1 MIFLTTLGQMAVLF
15 AFILLGYLLAKTK
28 RVPQNGETVLSK
40 LENDLFL
47 PALVLETFM
56 VQFTKEKLT
65 SSWRLLG
72 FSLALELVMIA
83 LSAVCVRLCSKD
95 GYTRRIYLYG
105 LAFSNFGFMGN
116 AVVSALFPEIFFEYL
131 IFTLV
136 LWVLIY
142 IWGVPRLLM
151 GEEAGEQSRW
161 AWLKRFANPML
172 ICMVI
177 GMILGLS
184 DLKMPSFVT
193 TLVGSA
199 ADCMSPVA
207 MLLTGMT
214 LAKMDLLRLLKMKGV
229 YVITALRLL
238 VFPLAFLGIYVL
250 CGVTLPRSFL
260 ICAVASLAMPL
271 GLNTIVIPGA
281 YGKDTTTASAMA
293 LISHTLA
300 LATIPLVFWL
310 MEKVL

>member
-15 AFILLGYLLAKTK
+15 AFILLGYGLTK
-28 RVPQNGETVLSK
+28 AGKLPENGERLLSK
-40 LENDLFL
+40 LENYIFL

-56 VQFTKEKLT
+56 VQFTGEKLT
-65 SSWRLLG
+65 SSWKLLA
-72 FSLALELVMIA
+72 FSLGLELVFIA
-83 LSAVCVRLCSKD
+83 LSLLCVRLCAKD
-95 GYTRRIYLYG
+95 GYTRKIYLYG
-105 LAFSNFGFMGN
+105 LAFANFGFMGN
-116 AVVSALFPEIFFEYL
+116 AVVSALFPSVFFEYL

-151 GEEAGEQSRW
+151 GEEAGKQSKL

-177 GMILGLS
+177 GMIIGLS
-184 DLKMPSFVT
+184 GLEMPSFAT

-199 ADCMSPVA
+199 ADCMSPIA

-214 LAKMDLLRLLKMKGV
+214 IAKMDLLKLLKMKSV
-229 YVITALRLL
+229 YAVTALRLL
-238 VFPLAFLGIYVL
+238 VFPLLFIGLYAL
-250 CGVTLPRSFL
+250 CGIDLPDSFV

-300 LATIPLVFWL
+300 LGTIPLVFWL
-310 MEKVL
+310 MGLIL